1 MLESPPRRASL
12 EEPPMT
18 TVTIDDEL
26 DGRLRALCGENFGR
40 VVAEATAETVRRW
53 ERGGWP
59 RR

>member
-1 MLESPPRRASL
+1 MPESPPRRASP
-12 EEPPMT
+12 EEPPLT